1 MSTQYFRFSAPQEFE
16 AGRCALL
23 EKLLACANQQV
34 ITNDWRRDAFQ
45 VLAQAGAVMPA
56 LAPAV
61 LCAENLAP
69 DAGWVCMATPLHY
82 LADSSSVR
90 LPWDGVLPLDGTAAE
105 SLALD
110 FNRVW
115 KNSGVGLIA
124 GRTGHLYCAFERAPS
139 VTTQDPEQVRGR
151 HIEPFLPSGDDA
163 MRLRLL
169 MSEIEMWLF
178 QHAVNLARAAQG
190 SVVINGLWLWGGGT
204 TVKTLPTIHGWCVG
218 DDLFFNAIGA
228 GNASSEARVGAGV
241 IVALQEPGGDAW
253 RSGGLRWLEAA
264 ALQLRS
270 GRISRLELSAGERCF
285 TVTTRGTRAFWRR
298 RKPWWESFA

>member
-1 MSTQYFRFSAPQEFE
+1 VSTQYFRFSALQEFE

-45 VLAQAGAVMPA
+45 VLAQTGAVMPA
-56 LAPAV
+56 LAPTV
-61 LCAENLAP
+61 LCAENLAA
-69 DAGWVCMATPLHY
+69 DAAWICMATPLHY
-82 LADSSSVR
+82 VADSSSVR
-90 LPWDGVLPLDGTAAE
+90 LPGDGMLSLDRPAAE
-105 SLALD
+105 ALALD

-115 KNSGVGLIA
+115 KNSGVGFIA
-124 GRTGHLYCAFERAPS
+124 GGTGHLYCAFERAPS
-139 VTTQDPEQVRGR
+139 VVTHDPEEVRGR
-151 HIEPFLPSGDDA
+151 HIEQFLPSGDDA

-178 QHAVNLARAAQG
+178 QHAVNLARAARG
-190 SVVINGLWLWGGGT
+190 NAVINGLWLWGGGAP
-204 TVKTLPTIHGWCVG
+204 VKALPTIHGWCAG

-228 GNASSEARVGAGV
+228 GNASGEPRVGAGV
-241 IVALQEPGGDAW
+241 IVALQEPGSDTW
-253 RSGGLRWLEAA
+253 QSSGLRWLEAA

-298 RKPWWESFA
+298 RKPWRESFA